1 MNPERKKNE
10 VLKGEIIER
19 KTGWYWS
26 GKVESKKAN
35 KAAVR
40 GHADQPVRRRLP
52 RVEAATKKIEYIPTQ
67 LHFIIFVLKRIE
79 RRNKY
84 MVYLC
89 GLYVYS

>member
-19 KTGWYWS
+19 KIGWYWS

-40 GHADQPVRRRLP
+40 GHADQPGDACLGSKLQQR
-52 RVEAATKKIEYIPTQ
+52 K
-67 LHFIIFVLKRIE
+67 
-79 RRNKY
+79 
-84 MVYLC
+84 
-89 GLYVYS
+89 